1 MTLYL
6 VRHGH
11 AGTRGRFEGPDID
24 RPLSDKGHHQA
35 EAFATDLRGVPV
47 EQVMSSRAV
56 RCQQT
61 VGPVARERGL
71 DVEVH
76 PALTEGTSA
85 PATATLLLQ
94 LAADDVDAVLSSHG
108 DVIPAA
114 LAALRAD
121 GVAVDDHWALP
132 KGTYYVLD
140 VDDGEITGARF
151 VDPRP

>member
-1 MTLYL
+1 
-6 VRHGH
+6 
-11 AGTRGRFEGPDID
+11 
-24 RPLSDKGHHQA
+24 
-35 EAFATDLRGVPV
+35 
-47 EQVMSSRAV
+47 
-56 RCQQT
+56 
-61 VGPVARERGL
+61 
-71 DVEVH
+71 VH